1 MRATPFSAFY
11 PNSYRAL
18 INPDPITGKEIENN
32 QRKFDLS
39 ESFYAKEYDK
49 IKKSTQVAVQNM
61 INESN

>member
-49 IKKSTQVAVQNM
+49 IKKSTQVAV
-61 INESN
+61 